1 MKRVVVFRADLLPV
15 SETFIL
21 NQIGA
26 MQSWD
31 PVLIGFRRV
40 VNGLVPPGPLGRI
53 VPRGNKVAFALR
65 SLLTRPLPR
74 LVAALKESNARLVH
88 VHFGTDATAIWSSVR
103 AAGLPMLVTL
113 HGYDISI
120 RREWWE
126 AGHAGIVARRYPRRL
141 LQMAHDPTVR
151 FVAVSEAIRRRAIEY
166 GIPDSRIVVSYI
178 GVDTDRF
185 KPGGLPLAQRRK
197 RILFVGRM
205 VEKKAPLSMVR
216 AFARVRTRIPEAE
229 LVMIGDGPL
238 LADARQLARDL
249 QADVEFPGAC
259 GSEQV
264 LAELHRARVLCLPS
278 VTAGNGD
285 AEGFGLAILEAQ
297 ACGVP
302 VVTSALGGAS
312 EGLLQGK
319 TGHAVAEGDIGQ
331 ITDRLSDWLLDD
343 VLAANASRA
352 AWQFVRET
360 FNIRH
365 CTQQLERVY
374 ESSAIA
380 TGSA

>member
-1 MKRVVVFRADLLPV
+1 MKRVAVFRADLLPV

-26 MQSWD
+26 MRSWE

-40 VNGLVPPGPLGRI
+40 VQGLMPPGFPCRI

-65 SLLTRPLPR
+65 SLLARPLPR
-74 LVAALKESNARLVH
+74 LVAAFKESKARLVH
-88 VHFGTDATAIWSSVR
+88 AHFGTDATAIWPSVR

-113 HGYDISI
+113 HGYDINV

-141 LQMAHDPTVR
+141 LQMADDPAVR
-151 FVAVSEAIRRRAIEY
+151 FVAVSEAIKRRAIEL
-166 GIPDSRIVVSYI
+166 GIRESKIVVSYI
-178 GVDTDRF
+178 GVDTERF
-185 KPGGLPLAQRRK
+185 KPGGLPLAERRK

-216 AFARVRTRIPEAE
+216 AFAGVRARISGAE
-229 LVMIGDGPL
+229 LAMIGDGPL
-238 LADARQLARDL
+238 LAEARQLARDL
-249 QADVEFPGAC
+249 HADVEFLGAC
-259 GSEQV
+259 SSEEV
-264 LAELHRARVLCLPS
+264 LAQLRRARVLCLPS
-278 VTAGNGD
+278 VTAVNGD

-312 EGLLQGK
+312 EGLLHGK
-319 TGHAVAEGDIGQ
+319 TGHAVAEGDIGEL
-331 ITDRLSDWLLDD
+331 TDRLSDWLLDAD
-343 VLAANASRA
+343 LVANASA
-352 AWQFVRET
+352 ATCQFVREA
-360 FNIRH
+360 FDIRH
-365 CTQQLERVY
+365 CTQHLELVY

-380 TGSA
+380 TESA